1 MMRETS
7 RPISRRSAE
16 AVASLAGA
24 LAATAAL
31 LSACGPSAPQ
41 IRAPAYQPV
50 QQSGAHGAPV
60 SNLRP
65 GGAPARPPDPRD
77 AYYEGNR
84 DAIYAGQR
92 WFQWYNCSGCHFH
105 GGGGI
110 GPALMDK
117 KWRYGSRLDQIYHS
131 IADGRP
137 NGMPAWRGKI
147 PASQIWQLA
156 AYVKSLSS
164 PESLQQNAQPKTP
177 LDPANGAGFHQE
189 PRFVRP

>member
-1 MMRETS
+1 MTRETS
-7 RPISRRSAE
+7 RPSSRRSADL
-16 AVASLAGA
+16 AVSLAGA
-24 LAATAAL
+24 LAAAAAL
-31 LSACGPSAPQ
+31 AGCSRPPTQ
-41 IRAPAYQPV
+41 IRAPADEPV
-50 QQSGAHGAPV
+50 QQSGPGATPV
-60 SNLRP
+60 SDLTP
-65 GGAPARPPDPRD
+65 GGAPTRPPDPRA
-77 AYYEGNR
+77 AYYEGDR

-147 PASQIWQLA
+147 PDAQIWQLA
-156 AYVKSLSS
+156 AYVKSLST

-189 PRFVRP
+189 PRFIRP